1 MPFADLH
8 THSSASDGTH
18 TPAQIAALAAGI
30 DGLQVVSI
38 SDHDSLAAFESASL
52 PCAEYGIDLVPGVEV
67 TTRYDGRAVH
77 MLGYFVDP
85 RNRALG
91 AFLDENR
98 RKRADRVCKMADL
111 LHEHGYPICADD
123 LRGMQTTPNRPLLAR
138 LLVEHGCVS
147 DVDEAFRKLLG
158 TASPCYVDAVYPDT
172 IEAIRLISEA
182 GGYAFVAH
190 PARYRIVDLIARF
203 SREGMTGVEAY
214 HTLQTPEQ
222 SAELVEI
229 AQGLGLG
236 ISGGSDWHGDK
247 MRHARLG
254 GCGLDENQY
263 HAFLAACE
271 RA

>member
-18 TPAQIAALAAGI
+18 SPAQIAALAGSI
-30 DGLQVVSI
+30 DGLQAISI
-38 SDHDSLAAFESASL
+38 SDHDSLAALEAACL
-52 PCAEYGIDLVPGVEV
+52 PCAEHGVEFVPGVEI

-85 RNRALG
+85 RNHALI
-91 AFLDENR
+91 AYLDENR
-98 RKRADRVCKMADL
+98 RRRADRVYKMADL
-111 LHEHGYPICADD
+111 LHEHGYPVSADD
-123 LRGMQTTPNRPLLAR
+123 LRETQTTPNRPLLGR
-138 LLVEHGCVS
+138 LLVERGCVS
-147 DVDEAFRKLLG
+147 NVDEAFCKLLG
-158 TASPCYVDAVYPDT
+158 ATSPCYVDAVYPDT
-172 IEAIRLISEA
+172 IEAMRLISEA

-203 SREGMTGVEAY
+203 AREGMTGLEAY

-229 AQGLGLG
+229 ARSLRLG
-236 ISGGSDWHGDK
+236 ISGGSDWHGDTV
-247 MRHARLG
+247 RRAQLG
-254 GCGLDENQY
+254 AYGLDEGQY